1 MGISTRGGDMAV
13 IEQPADVVN
22 MPDLEWR
29 SWLRTVTPFI
39 DGDMVRHVFKDH
51 SPEDYFCSEVI
62 GDRPAFWVELN
73 GMNLDGVSNY
83 FTVHGIDW
91 QDYRDTV
98 YAVHTKKK
106 SSSAGRTIEIAYWP
120 HLGTVLKRLGYK
132 SKEHLLKNQWDGT
145 SIDHVG
151 PVDLVTVTAFVH
163 DDSDR
168 AVGESGND
176 LLMMIEHEINAAWFR
191 EKADLEQEAL
201 REASEKGNP
210 DLLEKGQAKSL

>member
-1 MGISTRGGDMAV
+1 MSISTRGGDMAV
-13 IEQPADVVN
+13 IEQPVDVVN

-29 SWLRTVTPFI
+29 SWLRAVTPFI
-39 DGDMVRHVFKDH
+39 DGEMVRQLFKDY
-51 SPEDYFCSEVI
+51 PLGDYLCSDVI

-106 SSSAGRTIEIAYWP
+106 SSSAGRTIEITYWP
-120 HLGTVLKRLGYK
+120 HLGTVLERLGYT
-132 SKEHLLKNQWDGT
+132 SEERLLKNQWDGT
-145 SIDHVG
+145 SIDHAG

-201 REASEKGNP
+201 REASEKANP
-210 DLLEKGQAKSL
+210 DVLEKGQAKSL